1 MGTPSFHSLDA
12 VAHLIPT
19 RGHPLLV
26 LFKRVSFDKS
36 FQRGIRRV
44 GSDAGEN
51 LRRRGG
57 ALVIFQVLAAGGES
71 VSRREQKTKAANSAA
86 DRK

>member
-1 MGTPSFHSLDA
+1 MGPPSFHSLDA

-36 FQRGIRRV
+36 FQRGIRRI
-44 GSDAGEN
+44 GSDPGEN

-57 ALVIFQVLAAGGES
+57 APVIFQVLAAGGENL
-71 VSRREQKTKAANSAA
+71 SRREQKDQSGQ
-86 DRK
+86 